1 MEQLHDIG
9 HRTLVL
15 AKMLTKERERFSSTF
30 LFSPTSTYITERER
44 ERERKKER
52 VREIPETC
60 GDSKGSSDAYVTFV

>member
-44 ERERKKER
+44 ER

-60 GDSKGSSDAYVTFV
+60 GYSKGSSDAYVTFI